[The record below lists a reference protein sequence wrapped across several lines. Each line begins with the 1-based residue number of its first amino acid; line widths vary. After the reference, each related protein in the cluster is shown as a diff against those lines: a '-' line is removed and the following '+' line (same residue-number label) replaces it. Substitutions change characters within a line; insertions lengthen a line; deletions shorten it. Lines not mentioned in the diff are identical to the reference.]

1 MGFDGPGFVD
11 CPIELSNRHAEKIP
25 LDYYQPAE
33 DAANL
38 RL

>member
-25 LDYYQPAE
+25 LDYQPAE